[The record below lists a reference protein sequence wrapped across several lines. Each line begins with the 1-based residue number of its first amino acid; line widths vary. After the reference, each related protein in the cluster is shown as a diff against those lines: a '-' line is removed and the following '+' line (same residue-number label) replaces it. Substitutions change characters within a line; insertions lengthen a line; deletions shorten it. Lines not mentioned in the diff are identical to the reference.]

1 MDSINSDIPA
11 ATNEEVARILFH
23 IASLLELTQDNV
35 YRVRAY
41 RRAALGTL
49 LLPRPLVDY
58 VAAGIEPPLPGVGAR
73 IRGRLRELVNT
84 GRMDV
89 YGALLEELGEPM
101 ATLLSLHGVGPRT
114 AVRLVEELR
123 IGSLYDLAEAARRGR
138 ISELRGF
145 GPKRQEK
152 LGAQAEAL
160 LDGAA

>member
-1 MDSINSDIPA
+1 MEAINSDTPA
-11 ATNEEVARILFH
+11 ATNEEIARILFH
-23 IASLLELTQDNV
+23 IASILEMTQDNV

-58 VAAGIEPPLPGVGAR
+58 VAAGVEPPLPGVGTR

-84 GRMDV
+84 GHMGV

-114 AVRLVEELR
+114 AARLVEELR
-123 IGSLYDLAEAARRGR
+123 ISSIRDLADAARKGK

-145 GPKRQEK
+145 GRRREEK
-152 LGAQAEAL
+152 LCAQAEAF